1 MQSSSFSLHMTM
13 RSLVVRF
20 TAALALVAPAAFAQ
34 PTGPQLNAALPPV
47 RTLGKTI
54 ASSTELLGAVS
65 QVRALPDGRVLVNDN
80 AGRKVALFDKSLQT
94 FTIVADTTSAT
105 ANAYSSRA
113 AGLIQYKGDSTLF
126 VDPQSLS
133 MLVIDGKG
141 NVTRVMSVPRPNEA
155 GSLIGG
161 PNGTPGFDAQGRLVY
176 RAPPDMQRMMRQAA
190 GAAQPGQP
198 GFTMPQLPDSMT
210 IVRIDLESRRVD
222 TVGAVKIPR
231 NRMTMSGTPETGMRV
246 SNVQNPLQYVD
257 DWAVTADGRV
267 VIVRGQEYK
276 IEWIGADGRV
286 EGSSK
291 LPFAWRQLNDSMK
304 VAFLDSTKTAMEK
317 LREQAQQRMQQQGAG
332 GGAPVVMGPGGGAAP
347 PMMGERM
354 VMEFSVRGGGDMG
367 GRGVAPGA
375 AANAPGRGG
384 NQTFQIPP
392 IELVAPNELPDYAP
406 PFTGGAVRGDADG
419 NVWIRTTL
427 AYNGGAVYDI
437 VNSKGQLTD
446 RVLVPTGRFI
456 AGFGPGIV
464 YMGFRDGAGVRL
476 EAAAVREG
484 STIAAQKQ

>member
-1 MQSSSFSLHMTM
+1 M
-13 RSLVVRF
+13 RSTIVRL
-20 TAALALVAPAAFAQ
+20 TAAMALVAPAAFAQ
-34 PTGPQLNAALPPV
+34 PTGPQLSAALPPV

-54 ASSTELLGAVS
+54 ASSSELLGAVS
-65 QVRALPDGRVLVNDN
+65 QVRALPDGRLLVNDN
-80 AGRKVALFDKSLQT
+80 AGRKVALFDRTLQS

-161 PNGTPGFDAQGRLVY
+161 PNGTPGFDKQGRLVY
-176 RAPPDMQRMMRQAA
+176 RAPPDMTRLMRQATA
-190 GAAQPGQP
+190 GAQPGQP

-210 IVRIDLESRRVD
+210 IVRIDLESRKVD

-231 NRMTMSGTPETGMRV
+231 NRMTMSGTPETGMRM
-246 SNVQNPLQYVD
+246 SNIQNPLQYVD

-267 VIVRGQEYK
+267 AIVRGQEYR
-276 IEWIGADGRV
+276 IEWIDADGKV
-286 EGSSK
+286 ESSSK
-291 LPFAWRQLNDSMK
+291 LPFAWRHLSDSVK

-317 LREQAQQRMQQQGAG
+317 MRAEAQQRMQQGTN
-332 GGAPVVMGPGGGAAP
+332 GAPVAPGGGGAAAA
-347 PMMGERM
+347 MGGERM
-354 VMEFSVRGGGDMG
+354 VFEMRVGGGDGG
-367 GRGVAPGA
+367 GRGIAPGA
-375 AANAPGRGG
+375 AANAPGRGAG
-384 NQTFQIPP
+384 TQFQIPP
-392 IELVAPNELPDYAP
+392 IELVQPNELPDYAP

-484 STIAAQKQ
+484 STIAAKQ

>member
-1 MQSSSFSLHMTM
+1 M
-13 RSLVVRF
+13 RSQLIRL
-20 TAALALVAPAAFAQ
+20 TAALLVAAPVALAQ
-34 PTGPQLNAALPPV
+34 PTGPQMSAALPPV
-47 RTLGKTI
+47 RTLGKTL

-65 QVRALPDGRVLVNDN
+65 QVRALPDGRLLVNDN
-80 AGRKVALFDKSLQT
+80 AGRKVALFDRSLQS

-161 PNGTPGFDAQGRLVY
+161 PNGTPGFDKQGRLVY
-176 RAPPDMQRMMRQAA
+176 RAPPDMQRLMRQAA
-190 GAAQPGQP
+190 GGAQPGQP

-210 IVRIDLESRRVD
+210 IVRIDLESRKVD

-231 NRMTMSGTPETGMRV
+231 NRMSVSGTPETGMRV

-267 VIVRGQEYK
+267 AIVRGQEYK
-276 IEWIGADGRV
+276 IEWIGADGKV
-286 EGSSK
+286 ESSSK
-291 LPFAWRQLNDSMK
+291 LPFAWRHLSDSVK

-317 LREQAQQRMQQQGAG
+317 MREQAMQRMQQGTA
-332 GGAPVVMGPGGGAAP
+332 GAPGPLAAIAGGAAP
-347 PMMGERM
+347 AMGDRM
-354 VMEFSVRGGGDMG
+354 VFEMRVGGGDGG

-375 AANAPGRGG
+375 AANAPGRGAG
-384 NQTFQIPP
+384 GPIQLPP
-392 IELVAPNELPDYAP
+392 IELVQPNELPDYAP

-427 AYNGGAVYDI
+427 AYNGGAVYDV

-484 STIAAQKQ
+484 STIAAKQ